1 MSRSRRGP
9 ARSGCR
15 PPECARRRRRIK
27 GQDDAGE
34 CAPCRG
40 GQDDRSAS
48 SSSRIRGSV
57 GAPLPTWWHCAQRTV
72 SPRCPISSARRCDC
86 AWTASRSARC
96 AALRRLTCLKAL
108 GHRPSRRSGNV
119 VVGQQLG
126 YVARAFRLK
135 TITAQNAGNK
145 LHYEPVFAANVNK
158 GDADSC
164 SSPASARAGER
175 RVPEPQFNAS
185 RAIPRTRSSRSRR
198 ILARCRTA
206 VSCRSR

>member
-1 MSRSRRGP
+1 LPRWPRRP
-9 ARSGCR
+9 I
-15 PPECARRRRRIK
+15 RIVLIEDTRK
-27 GQDDAGE
+27 
-34 CAPCRG
+34 
-40 GQDDRSAS
+40 
-48 SSSRIRGSV
+48 
-57 GAPLPTWWHCAQRTV
+57 
-72 SPRCPISSARRCDC
+72 RRCSAPNLVALRTKDGV
-86 AWTASRSARC
+86 ASLSDLVRSSLRLRLDRIPVGEVRC
-96 AALRRLTCLKAL
+96 AEALDLLKAL

-198 ILARCRTA
+198 ILARYRTA